1 MLARVV
7 VHNSVGHP
15 VVQWVHLEA
24 DRQVLPAVLSGQEA
38 GKAAMASQEAEVHQD
53 QASQEAVHQDHQAVE
68 ASLVHQAVAREAAA
82 TTDDGWPHLLGH
94 QTMV

>member
-24 DRQVLPAVLSGQEA
+24 DRQVLPTVLSGQEA

-68 ASLVHQAVAREAAA
+68 AVAREAAA

>member
-68 ASLVHQAVAREAAA
+68 AVAREAAA
-82 TTDDGWPHLLGH
+82 TTDDGWLHLPGH